1 MLGEALDWHVEK
13 IFIDLSE
20 RKIRDNEKKLHDV

>member
-1 MLGEALDWHVEK
+1 MLGEALGMLKK